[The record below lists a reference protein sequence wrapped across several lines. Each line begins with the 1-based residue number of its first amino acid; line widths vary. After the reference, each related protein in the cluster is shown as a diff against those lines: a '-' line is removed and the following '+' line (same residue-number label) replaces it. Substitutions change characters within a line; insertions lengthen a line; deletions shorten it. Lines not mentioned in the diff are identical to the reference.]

1 LFFFLHVLIVFVMLV
16 GQTTSLELQRFI
28 EVSVP
33 SQENEWSSICVLEI
47 SILPLSTILIFHFL
61 IVPVVWYFFV
71 FKFITTYVLSNPYFL

>member
-1 LFFFLHVLIVFVMLV
+1 MLV

-61 IVPVVWYFFV
+61 IVPVVWYF
-71 FKFITTYVLSNPYFL
+71 LFLNL